1 MHDKWGHLPSL
12 VLLNKGE
19 SMRED
24 MNKAIDRLNLTIAE
38 CEELREEWKQRI
50 KEADDLKDT
59 YETLIN
65 LLRKQL
71 KIEDG
76 T

>member
-1 MHDKWGHLPSL
+1 MTSGGICPPPL
-12 VLLNKGE
+12 VLLSKGE

-24 MNKAIDRLNLTIAE
+24 MNKALDRLNLTIAE

-50 KEADDLKDT
+50 KEVDDLKDT

>member
-1 MHDKWGHLPSL
+1 MPSL
-12 VLLNKGE
+12 VLLSKGE

-24 MNKAIDRLNLTIAE
+24 MNKALDRLNLTIAE